1 MTLSKKV
8 SIDLCIIF
16 NVSLPGISQ
25 VVSTREI
32 VIESVGL
39 VMVKENILFGLIL
52 NTGISVTVY
61 FFDYFGLKNKL
72 LTIQL
77 QRLMLFVSF
86 YPYNSSK

>member
-39 VMVKENILFGLIL
+39 VMVKENI
-52 NTGISVTVY
+52 
-61 FFDYFGLKNKL
+61 
-72 LTIQL
+72 
-77 QRLMLFVSF
+77 SF
-86 YPYNSSK
+86 